1 MLMLIYT
8 FIFMLSTL
16 SIISHFFIHIT
27 TKEFHI
33 NWIMHTGINTHVCS
47 ICCNWNQFLFTGGAY
62 TKKVILITILI
73 RVRKMAMQLAWLA

>member
-27 TKEFHI
+27 TKEF
-33 NWIMHTGINTHVCS
+33 MHTGINTHVCS
-47 ICCNWNQFLFTGGAY
+47 ICCSWNQFLFTGGTY
-62 TKKVILITILI
+62 TKKVILITILSH
-73 RVRKMAMQLAWLA
+73 VHKMAMQLAWVV